1 MSCRNLARG
10 RWVCAVA
17 SIACVVAPWSEA
29 AQPAR
34 AADSAPPDLTD
45 EVLVQGT
52 RLRHLRAAII
62 EAEERFY
69 LRYNELNKV
78 DDFDIA
84 CAKDAHTGTRIAHR
98 RCFTRLQL
106 DAMAQQGMETLQMFQ
121 QQAPAVP
128 ETPMSQLSGAGAMP
142 PAGMTGVG
150 RPPNTDP
157 QAVWLAH
164 YDEYRD
170 NFLYL
175 LKSNPDLRRMARDA
189 ERAQQRYDREY
200 KRRLKGRLFVID

>member
-1 MSCRNLARG
+1 M
-10 RWVCAVA
+10 VAVA
-17 SIACVVAPWSEA
+17 CVSAPWSDA
-29 AQPAR
+29 AQPTRDINA
-34 AADSAPPDLTD
+34 APPDLTD
-45 EVLVQGT
+45 EVLVRGT
-52 RLRHLRAAII
+52 RLRELRAAIV

-69 LRYNELNKV
+69 SRYNDVNKV
-78 DDFDIA
+78 DDFDIE
-84 CAKDAHTGTRIAHR
+84 CAEDAHTGTKIPHR

-106 DAMAQQGMETLQMFQ
+106 EAMAQQGMETLQMFQ
-121 QQAPAVP
+121 QQAAH
-128 ETPMSQLSGAGAMP
+128 MASGNAEQAP
-142 PAGMTGVG
+142 SAGMSAVG

-175 LKSNPDLRRMARDA
+175 LKTHPDLRRMARAA